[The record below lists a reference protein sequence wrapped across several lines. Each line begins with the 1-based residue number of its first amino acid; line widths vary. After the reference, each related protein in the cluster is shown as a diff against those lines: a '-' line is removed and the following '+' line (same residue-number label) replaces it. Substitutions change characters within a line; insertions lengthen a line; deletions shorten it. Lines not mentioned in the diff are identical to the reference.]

1 MNNIQESSYFLLKGN
16 KLKNESINYDI
27 SLDINLL
34 KDIKKFNE
42 YKNTVLTQIKMK
54 ISFSFLVCYIR
65 NILS

>member
-42 YKNTVLTQIKMK
+42 
-54 ISFSFLVCYIR
+54 
-65 NILS
+65 